1 MQFLLQIT
9 IEMPCGLISTGF
21 LNEQRPLKVDLG
33 HETMLV
39 SARAFTIH
47 STKESAFARHTVMM
61 RFARGARLYVR
72 PCAL

>member
-33 HETMLV
+33 HETELV

-47 STKESAFARHTVMM
+47 STNESAFARQ
-61 RFARGARLYVR
+61 
-72 PCAL
+72 CAAAAP

>member
-33 HETMLV
+33 HETELV

-61 RFARGARLYVR
+61 RFALARLYVR